1 MSKIKIA
8 LCQMN
13 VIDNKQENI
22 SKAISMI
29 NEAASHNSN
38 FVVLPEM
45 FNCPYSNDKFV
56 EYAEN
61 EKTSHTLDSI
71 SKLAKKH
78 EIYILAGSIPEKK
91 DSKIYN
97 TSYLF
102 DEKGNIIAK
111 HRKMHLFDVDVEGGI
126 YFKESD
132 TLTPGNEFTV
142 CETDFGKIG
151 IGICYDVRFPQLAQI
166 SYLCYISDTTDLIR
180 QYPKNKLIPLL
191 VTYAKQHHLKL
202 VITGQYPDSTLPT
215 NKEIINLTGQTSL
228 QQLWQ
233 IISHARLVVG
243 NETGAT
249 HFAWIIKKPTIM
261 LYGGG
266 HFGLFRPN
274 KTFCYIVSHPV
285 MPCFGCG
292 WDYCIY
298 NQKPAPCVKDIPIGY
313 ISKILGQI

>member
-1 MSKIKIA
+1 MNKIKIA

-78 EIYILAGSIPEKK
+78 EIYILAGSIPEKE

-166 SYLCYISDTTDLIR
+166 NVGKGANILFYPGAFNMTTGPAHWELLFRSRALDNQVFTVGVAPALNENAGYHSYGHSIVVNPWGKVICQLG
-180 QYPKNKLIPLL
+180 QKEE
-191 VTYAKQHHLKL
+191 LKI
-202 VITGQYPDSTLPT
+202 V
-215 NKEIINLTGQTSL
+215 EINLD
-228 QQLWQ
+228 
-233 IISHARLVVG
+233 
-243 NETGAT
+243 E
-249 HFAWIIKKPTIM
+249 IKKVRNEIPVLKNRRND
-261 LYGGG
+261 LY
-266 HFGLFRPN
+266 
-274 KTFCYIVSHPV
+274 
-285 MPCFGCG
+285 
-292 WDYCIY
+292 
-298 NQKPAPCVKDIPIGY
+298 
-313 ISKILGQI
+313 KIIEK